1 MTAEEIRRK
10 ILAGLPEAE
19 VVVQGDDGVHFQ
31 AVVVSESFRGKS
43 RVQQH
48 KMIYETLGNA
58 FDGALHAL
66 ALTTRV
72 PEH

>member
-1 MTAEEIRRK
+1 MTAEEIRHK

-19 VVVQGDDGVHFQ
+19 VDVQGDDGVHFQ
-31 AVVVSESFRGKS
+31 AVIVSERFRGLS

-48 KMIYETLGNA
+48 KLIYQILGNA

-72 PEH
+72 PEG